1 MTDATKT
8 TSPVPPEG
16 AAGPSPLTVGK
27 RFVKQYYQ
35 VLSSTPDQIFRF
47 YNPTLSVLSHGEG
60 SNLTTP
66 LPLEQYQITGRWGD
80 AKKMTIELE
89 HGAIDA
95 QVSVNGGILLVV
107 TGHVVLDD
115 LHKAFVHTFFLTTVA
130 NSKRFYVHN
139 DILRFLHED
148 QAAATK
154 KNGAA
159 GAAAVTT
166 AKEEP
171 AIVKKE
177 EPVVVEPV
185 LVVPTPEP
193 QTQPEDVDSGGGVEE
208 SKEVMDDEEDEAP
221 AVEEEQVPAIV
232 EEPIVVE
239 KEASAAAAAVS
250 EPESKE
256 KKGKKPKGRGRS
268 PPQQEEQ
275 KPQKPA
281 AKPVPGSWASL
292 VASSGPAI
300 IVPAPAA
307 SSPTKKAPAKAPAP
321 AKKTEAAPAPE
332 KSAST
337 SAQQDKEASNNT
349 HNNNSGNKD
358 KKQFGDRPKRDP
370 DCTLVIKNLAD
381 GTKDTDLRTLFE
393 PFATQT
399 KTKVVGATVS
409 NHRGLAFVDYDS
421 VAPVLAAVAQHQKEP
436 LQLNGRV
443 LEVDQKTAEQRARR
457 NMRGGGYRSGSP
469 NNSGSGGFRG
479 GGDRGDRGG
488 RDNRYRR
495 GGDRGGGRGE
505 GGRGDGGRG
514 DRSGGGGGGRG
525 GRGGR

>member
-1 MTDATKT
+1 MTDAKA

-16 AAGPSPLTVGK
+16 ATGPSPLTVGK

-47 YNPTLSVLSHGEG
+47 YNPSLSVLSHGEG
-60 SNLTTP
+60 SNATTP
-66 LPLEQYQITGRWGD
+66 LAFEQYEITTRWGD
-80 AKKMTIELE
+80 AKKMRIELE

-107 TGHVVLDD
+107 TGHVVLDEV
-115 LHKAFVHTFFLTTVA
+115 HNAFVHTFFLTTVG
-130 NSKRFYVHN
+130 NTKRFYVHN
-139 DILRFLHED
+139 DILRFLNED
-148 QAAATK
+148 QAAK
-154 KNGAA
+154 KTGA
-159 GAAAVTT
+159 GAVADEKVAV
-166 AKEEP
+166 KE
-171 AIVKKE
+171 E

-185 LVVPTPEP
+185 AVAPTPEP
-193 QTQPEDVDSGGGVEE
+193 EVQPEDVDAGGGVEE
-208 SKEVMDDEEDEAP
+208 SKEVMDDEEDEPP
-221 AVEEEQVPAIV
+221 AVEEEKVSLEEEQVPAIA
-232 EEPIVVE
+232 EEPVVVE
-239 KEASAAAAAVS
+239 KEVPAPVAAS
-250 EPESKE
+250 EPEPKE
-256 KKGKKPKGRGRS
+256 KKGKKAKGRGRS
-268 PPQQEEQ
+268 PPQQEQ
-275 KPQKPA
+275 KPQQPA

-292 VASSGPAI
+292 VASSGPAPA
-300 IVPAPAA
+300 PAPAA
-307 SSPTKKAPAKAPAP
+307 SSPTKAPKAPAP
-321 AKKTEAAPAPE
+321 AKKTEAAPAAE

-337 SAQQDKEASNNT
+337 SSSSAPQDKDASNNT
-349 HNNNSGNKD
+349 HSSGTKD

-393 PFATQT
+393 PFAIQT

-457 NMRGGGYRSGSP
+457 NQRGGYRSGSP

-479 GGDRGDRGG
+479 GGERGDRGG

-495 GGDRGGGRGE
+495 GGDRGGG
-505 GGRGDGGRG
+505 GGRGDREGGGRG
-514 DRSGGGGGGRG
+514 DRSGGGRG
-525 GRGGR
+525 GRGERK